1 MIEKVID
8 ILLMRHEVIIA
19 EDYEAAASVAEM
31 LVSVFGNST
40 TYRMHSTW
48 RQKDGKFVFE
58 VDLPRKFQK
67 QYDRIFRDN
76 DIIKEIGAA

>member
-1 MIEKVID
+1 MIEKIID
-8 ILLMRHEVIIA
+8 IMFMRREVIVA
-19 EDYEAAASVAEM
+19 ENYEAAASVAEM
-31 LVSVFGNST
+31 LVSVFGDST

-67 QYDRIFRDN
+67 QYDQIFRDN
-76 DIIKEIGAA
+76 DIKEIGAA